1 MGTTLHTLKP
11 PAGARHKMKRVG
23 RGVGSGKGKT
33 SGRGMKG
40 QMARRQPTRPGFEG
54 GQNPI
59 HRRVPKRGFVN
70 NFRVEYQAVN
80 LCLID
85 GKFAADEEITVES
98 LRAKGLVPKKTK
110 LIKLLGMGEISSAV
124 KIKCHRASDTAKS
137 KVEAAGGSV
146 EVLEAEAP
154 AAAATA

>member
-11 PAGARHKMKRVG
+11 PVGARKKMKRVG

-40 QMARRQPTRPGFEG
+40 QMARRQPPRPGFEG

-70 NFRVEYQAVN
+70 VFREEYHAVN
-80 LCLID
+80 VALLE
-85 GKFAADEEITVES
+85 GKFDAGAEVTPEALHE
-98 LRAKGLVPKKTK
+98 KGLVPKKAK
-110 LIKLLGMGEISSAV
+110 LFKLLGTGEISTAIKV
-124 KIKCHRASDTAKS
+124 KLHRVSEAAKA
-137 KVEAAGGSV
+137 KVEAAGGSI
-146 EVLEAEAP
+146 ELLGG
-154 AAAATA
+154 

>member
-40 QMARRQPTRPGFEG
+40 QMARRQPPRPGFEG

-80 LCLID
+80 LALID
-85 GKFAADEEITVES
+85 GKFAKGEEVTLDS
-98 LRAKGLVPKKTK
+98 LRSKGLIPKKAK
-110 LIKLLGMGEISSAV
+110 LIKLLGTGEV
-124 KIKCHRASDTAKS
+124 KTALTVKVHAASEAAKS
-137 KVEAAGGSV
+137 KIEAAGGSV
-146 EVLEAEAP
+146 EII
-154 AAAATA
+154 AAA

>member
-11 PAGARHKMKRVG
+11 PKGARHKMKRVG

-70 NFRVEYQAVN
+70 IFRVEYQAVN
-80 LCLID
+80 LALIE
-85 GKFAADEEITVES
+85 GQYAAGEEVSLET
-98 LRAKGLVPKKTK
+98 LRAKGLIPKRAK
-110 LIKLLGMGEISSAV
+110 LIKLLGTGDIKTAV
-124 KIKCHRASDTAKS
+124 KVKVHACSETAKS
-137 KVEAAGGSV
+137 KLEAAGGSV
-146 EVLEAEAP
+146 ELLEA
-154 AAAATA
+154 

>member
-11 PAGARHKMKRVG
+11 PKGARHKMKRVG

-70 NFRVEYQAVN
+70 NFRVEYHAVN
-80 LCLID
+80 LRLIE
-85 GKFAADEEITVES
+85 GKFAKDEEVTLQS
-98 LRAKGLVPKKTK
+98 LLGKGLVPKRAKQ
-110 LIKLLGMGEISSAV
+110 IKLLGTGDITTAV
-124 KIKCHRASDTAKS
+124 KIRVHAASEAAKS
-137 KVEAAGGSV
+137 KVEAVGGSV
-146 EVLEAEAP
+146 EIIGDE
-154 AAAATA
+154 AAAAE

>member
-11 PAGARHKMKRVG
+11 PKGARHKMKRVG
-23 RGVGSGKGKT
+23 RGIGSGKGKT

-70 NFRVEYQAVN
+70 IFRVEYQAVN
-80 LCLID
+80 LALIE
-85 GKFAADEEITVES
+85 GQYAAGEEVTLET
-98 LRAKGLVPKKTK
+98 LRAKGLVPKRAKR
-110 LIKLLGMGEISSAV
+110 IKLLGTGDIKTAV
-124 KIKCHRASDTAKS
+124 KVKVHACSEVAKG
-137 KVEAAGGSV
+137 KLEAAGGSI
-146 EVLEAEAP
+146 ELLEA
-154 AAAATA
+154 

>member
-1 MGTTLHTLKP
+1 MGTTLHTLQP
-11 PAGARHKMKRVG
+11 PKGARKKMKRVG

-40 QMARRQPTRPGFEG
+40 QMARRQPPRPGFEG

-70 NFRVEYQAVN
+70 NFRVEYHAVN
-80 LCLID
+80 LALLA
-85 GKFAADEEITVES
+85 GKFTAGEEVSLETLMARKLLPKRAAAMP
-98 LRAKGLVPKKTK
+98 L
-110 LIKLLGMGEISSAV
+110 KLLGNGEIAV
-124 KIKCHRASDTAKS
+124 ALKFKVHAASEAAKA

-146 EVLEAEAP
+146 EIIGE
-154 AAAATA
+154 AAA

>member
-23 RGVGSGKGKT
+23 RGIGSGKGKT

-40 QMARRQPTRPGFEG
+40 QMARRQPKRPSFEG

-80 LCLID
+80 LALIE
-85 GKFAADEEITVES
+85 GKFAADEEVNLAS

-110 LIKLLGMGEISSAV
+110 LIKLLGMGEISTAV
-124 KIKCHRASDTAKS
+124 KVICHAASETAKS
-137 KVEAAGGSV
+137 KIEAAGGSV
-146 EVLEAEAP
+146 EVLEAHRAGPSP
-154 AAAATA
+154 AA

>member
-11 PAGARHKMKRVG
+11 PKGARHKMKRVG

-70 NFRVEYQAVN
+70 NFRVEYHAVN
-80 LCLID
+80 LRLIE
-85 GKFAADEEITVES
+85 GKFTKDEEVT
-98 LRAKGLVPKKTK
+98 LAALHTKGLVPKRAK
-110 LIKLLGMGEISSAV
+110 LIKLLGTGDITTAV
-124 KIKCHRASDTAKS
+124 KCRVHACSEVAKS
-137 KVEAAGGSV
+137 KIEAVGGSV
-146 EVLEAEAP
+146 EIIGE
-154 AAAATA
+154 AAAAAE

>member
-11 PAGARHKMKRVG
+11 PAGARHKIKRVG

-40 QMARRQPTRPGFEG
+40 QMARRQPPRPGFEG

-80 LCLID
+80 LALIE
-85 GKFAADEEITVES
+85 GKFAKGEEVTLDS
-98 LRAKGLVPKKTK
+98 LRSKGLIPKKSK
-110 LIKLLGMGEISSAV
+110 LIKLLGTGEIKTALTV
-124 KIKCHRASDTAKS
+124 KVHAASESAKS

-146 EVLEAEAP
+146 EII
-154 AAAATA
+154 AA

>member
-11 PAGARHKMKRVG
+11 PKGARHKMKRVG
-23 RGVGSGKGKT
+23 RGIGSGKGKT

-70 NFRVEYQAVN
+70 IFRIEYHGVN
-80 LCLID
+80 LRLIE
-85 GKFAADEEITVES
+85 GKFAAGEEVTLAALHS
-98 LRAKGLVPKKTK
+98 KGLVPKRAKH
-110 LIKLLGMGEISSAV
+110 IKLLGTGDITTAV
-124 KIKCHRASDTAKS
+124 KCRVDQCS
-137 KVEAAGGSV
+137 EAARSKIEAVGGSV
-146 EVLEAEAP
+146 ELIGE
-154 AAAATA
+154 AAAAE

>member
-11 PAGARHKMKRVG
+11 PKGARHKMKRVG

-80 LCLID
+80 LGLVS
-85 GKFAADEEITVES
+85 GKFAAGEEVSLES
-98 LRAKGLVPKKTK
+98 LLAKGLVPKRAK
-110 LIKLLGMGEISSAV
+110 LIKLLGTGDISTAV
-124 KIKCHRASDTAKS
+124 KFKVHACSETAKS

-146 EVLEAEAP
+146 EIIGE
-154 AAAATA
+154 AAAAE

>member
-40 QMARRQPTRPGFEG
+40 QMARRQPPRPGFEG

-80 LCLID
+80 LALIE
-85 GKFAADEEITVES
+85 GKFAKGEEVTLDS
-98 LRAKGLVPKKTK
+98 LRSKGLIPKKAK
-110 LIKLLGMGEISSAV
+110 LIKLLGTGDIKTAV
-124 KIKCHRASDTAKS
+124 TVKVHAASESAKS

-146 EVLEAEAP
+146 EIIEA
-154 AAAATA
+154 

>member
-11 PAGARHKMKRVG
+11 PKGARHKMKRVG

-70 NFRVEYQAVN
+70 IFRVEYHAVN
-80 LCLID
+80 LLLLE
-85 GKFAADEEITVES
+85 GKFAADEEVTLQS
-98 LRAKGLVPKKTK
+98 LMSKGLVPKRAKH
-110 LIKLLGMGEISSAV
+110 IKLLGTGDITTAV
-124 KIKCHRASDTAKS
+124 KCRVHRCSETAKS
-137 KVEAAGGSV
+137 KIEAAGGSI
-146 EVLEAEAP
+146 ELLEAAEG
-154 AAAATA
+154 

>member
-11 PAGARHKMKRVG
+11 PKGARHKMKRVG

-70 NFRVEYQAVN
+70 IFRVEYQAVN
-80 LCLID
+80 LALIE
-85 GKFAADEEITVES
+85 GQYAAGEEVSLET
-98 LRAKGLVPKKTK
+98 LRAKGLIPKRAK
-110 LIKLLGMGEISSAV
+110 LLKLLGTGDIKTAV
-124 KIKCHRASDTAKS
+124 KVKVHACSETAKS
-137 KVEAAGGSV
+137 KLEAAGGSV
-146 EVLEAEAP
+146 ELLEA
-154 AAAATA
+154 